1 MPLIPDLTQDFVRDF
16 QKLSGELELLRQHT
30 PVVDPSVSAAR
41 DEALAQLAVQQ
52 RQNDSLQAEIGL
64 LKRQLE
70 DAANRQPAVCTK
82 CEGAERDLQAARQ
95 ELDELRQEVE
105 RWKAKASLP
114 KGDTKALEEKT
125 RSLQV
130 ELQEQEA
137 EVSRL
142 EEKIIELEQD
152 LWNFRQGK
160 SKR

>member
-16 QKLSGELELLRQHT
+16 QKLAGELEMLRQHK

-41 DEALAQLAVQQ
+41 DEALAQLANQQ
-52 RQNDSLQAEIGL
+52 RQNDGLQSEIGL
-64 LKRQLE
+64 LKKQLE
-70 DAANRQPAVCTK
+70 DAASRQPATCTK
-82 CEGAERDLQAARQ
+82 CERFERDLQAARQ
-95 ELDELRQEVE
+95 QVDDLSQEVE
-105 RWKAKASLP
+105 RWKTKANLP

-130 ELQEQEA
+130 ELEEQQA
-137 EVSRL
+137 EVNRL